1 MRTALKNV
9 RFPPNSDRK
18 SRHLPKVCFTPESGH
33 VRCTSP
39 CLLWARADIHEQTF
53 FTEFTCLAHK
63 NRDRRE
69 VAPAVPIHAAPGS
82 GLLLGA
88 DRQRDAMAPN

>member
-1 MRTALKNV
+1 MSAL
-9 RFPPNSDRK
+9 
-18 SRHLPKVCFTPESGH
+18 G
-33 VRCTSP
+33 
-39 CLLWARADIHEQTF
+39 HEQTF

>member
-1 MRTALKNV
+1 MCVALA
-9 RFPPNSDRK
+9 
-18 SRHLPKVCFTPESGH
+18 HVCFGP
-33 VRCTSP
+33 
-39 CLLWARADIHEQTF
+39 RADIHEQTF